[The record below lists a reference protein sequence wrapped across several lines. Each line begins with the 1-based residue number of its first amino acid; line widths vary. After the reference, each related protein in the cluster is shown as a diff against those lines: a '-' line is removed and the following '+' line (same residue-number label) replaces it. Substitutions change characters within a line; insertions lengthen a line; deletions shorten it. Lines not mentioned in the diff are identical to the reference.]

1 LIDLGFNALR
11 LIWGVDDEI
20 KVLNLTKLNEKNV
33 YMSFKN
39 CPNQGILKKVLEPSA
54 KRLLMHSELK
64 ITLLLTQNQQFNCK
78 S

>member
-1 LIDLGFNALR
+1 M
-11 LIWGVDDEI
+11 
-20 KVLNLTKLNEKNV
+20 KKNV